1 MSLVSLDKYM
11 INQVR
16 TRLTKRFLKE
26 MHPKGPTLFK
36 HQHTV
41 IYRNKQRLSNWEKL
55 KVKVAQKQ

>member
-1 MSLVSLDKYM
+1 M